1 MSDAIHAME
10 VIHGTFAKMSPTPL
24 CTRPRRRCATFP
36 ARITEEDRGRKE
48 GDLGREEE
56 PRRVHVCGAD
66 PPPREVC
73 DRMKKLLPFSLFL
86 PLSLL
91 SSTLSP
97 RLPRS
102 LPLCCRPVGRRPPP
116 LAVTLLGR
124 PPAVHAVGLAPV
136 SHSLARSVGWTAL
149 KPRVRRT
156 DGRTDI

>member
-1 MSDAIHAME
+1 MPRIFADGAGEFTDMSEAIHAME
-10 VIHGTFAKMSPTPL
+10 VIRGTFAKMSPTPS
-24 CTRPRRRCATFP
+24 CTRLGPRRRCATFP

-73 DRMKKLLPFSLFL
+73 DRMKKLLPFSLSI

-97 RLPRS
+97 
-102 LPLCCRPVGRRPPP
+102 
-116 LAVTLLGR
+116 
-124 PPAVHAVGLAPV
+124 
-136 SHSLARSVGWTAL
+136 
-149 KPRVRRT
+149 
-156 DGRTDI
+156 